1 MRADLRRRLRF
12 AVRTLAVY
20 VVAIV
25 LFEYLLVLVF
35 DTLDVERVRPIFETL
50 PRALQAMLGADAE
63 RLLSA
68 QGFLGI
74 IFTHPVMLVLLLAF
88 PIAFAAG
95 ALAGEVERRTIAL
108 VLVRPITRRRI
119 VASAALV
126 LTLTVA
132 ALLTAVWGGI
142 ALWTRMRG
150 LGPINLAPYGWAAA
164 AGASLCWSIGGVTL
178 LASAASSESG
188 RAAGIGT
195 GFALASYVANYLA
208 NLQPDWGWLA
218 RYSIFAY
225 WDPQGVI
232 RRGTVVAS
240 DVGVMLAIAM
250 TSMLLAV
257 IVFDRRDIAV

>member
-1 MRADLRRRLRF
+1 MRTEFRRRLRF
-12 AVRTLAVY
+12 AARTLAVY
-20 VVAIV
+20 AVAIV

-35 DTLDVERVRPIFETL
+35 DTLDVERLQPIFESL
-50 PRALQAMLGADAE
+50 PRALQALLGADVE

-74 IFTHPVMLVLLLAF
+74 IFTHPVMLVLVAAF

-108 VLVRPITRRRI
+108 VLVRPITRARI

-126 LTLTVA
+126 VTLAV
-132 ALLTAVWGGI
+132 ALLFAAIWSGM
-142 ALWTRMRG
+142 ALWTRVRG
-150 LGPINLAPYGWAAA
+150 LGPIDLMPYAWAAA
-164 AGASLCWSIGGVTL
+164 AGAALCWSIGGVTL
-178 LASAASSESG
+178 LASAASSESS

-240 DVGVMLAIAM
+240 DIGVILAIAM
-250 TSMLLAV
+250 ISMFLAV
-257 IVFDRRDIAV
+257 IVFVRRDIAV